1 MNILDEIIDKEINEI
16 NKINDKIKKIKFDI
30 LQKKDE
36 LELITGRIVKF
47 TKNGKIN
54 MNSIKLNSEQQ
65 EAFKIIQ
72 KRKSEERKLKRAE
85 EFQTMIESI
94 LTKIANE
101 RNIKSN
107 EIRTQQVGPVEPKM
121 PIERKRW

>member
-107 EIRTQQVGPVEPKM
+107 EIRTQQVENPKI
-121 PIERKRW
+121 PIE

>member
-1 MNILDEIIDKEINEI
+1 MNILDEIINKEQSEI
-16 NKINDKIKKIKFDI
+16 NKINERIKKIKDDI
-30 LQKKDE
+30 LQKKNE
-36 LELITGRIVKF
+36 LEMITGRICKI
-47 TKNGKIN
+47 TKKGKIDLR
-54 MNSIKLNSEQQ
+54 SIKLDTEQQ
-65 EAFKIIQ
+65 VAFNIIQ
-72 KRKSEERKLKRAE
+72 KRKCEERRLKRAE
-85 EFQTMIESI
+85 EFQAMIKDI